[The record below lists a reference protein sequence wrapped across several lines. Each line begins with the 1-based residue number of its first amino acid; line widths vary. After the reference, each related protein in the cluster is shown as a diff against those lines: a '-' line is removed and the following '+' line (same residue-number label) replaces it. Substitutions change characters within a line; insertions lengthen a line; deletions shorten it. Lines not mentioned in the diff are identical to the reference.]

1 MVITNLLGKNANIQL
16 NNIGKHK
23 SKISRK
29 LSSGYRINNA
39 SDDAAGLSISLKM
52 KAQISGFL
60 VDEKNINDGNS
71 LFETAEGAMEEISS
85 MLQRIRELAIQ
96 SANDT
101 NTDEDRKKLQDEV
114 SQLIEGI
121 DNITENT
128 EFNTIKILQ
137 GSYDLV
143 SEEDLSEQ
151 TMNKLFNIN
160 SQNRWGASL
169 DFSKIN
175 SSNKSNLIGKD
186 FHVTCSQNCD
196 QIFSFQF
203 VAGDAMVSEINGD
216 SLNIK
221 VGIENEDFKKGSD
234 IIKAIVEE
242 AQKKEIDRGF
252 DITDGITQIGHA
264 NALAQQ
270 GSQIIFYSLNGF
282 TSTPPVYS
290 SGMGTVFAD
299 ELNINIDNP
308 FNLQIGPNAGNLMEA
323 ILPST
328 FLKNLHISNLS
339 VSDRKMLKIP

>member
-143 SEEDLSEQ
+143 SEENLSEQ

-242 AQKKEIDRGF
+242 AEKKEIDRGF
-252 DITDGITQIGHA
+252 NINDGITQIGHA

-270 GSQIIFYSLNGF
+270 GS
-282 TSTPPVYS
+282 
-290 SGMGTVFAD
+290 
-299 ELNINIDNP
+299 
-308 FNLQIGPNAGNLMEA
+308 
-323 ILPST
+323 
-328 FLKNLHISNLS
+328 
-339 VSDRKMLKIP
+339 